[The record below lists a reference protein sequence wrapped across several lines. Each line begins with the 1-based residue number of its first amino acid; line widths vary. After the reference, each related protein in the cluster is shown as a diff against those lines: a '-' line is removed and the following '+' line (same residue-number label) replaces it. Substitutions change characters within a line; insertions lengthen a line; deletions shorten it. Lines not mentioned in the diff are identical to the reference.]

1 MCHSPLN
8 PGGDTGAGDMAEQV
22 AAGGAKALGRGGR
35 LLTRLAPLVSMV
47 NPVLGAS
54 MAQAGKAR

>member
-1 MCHSPLN
+1 M
-8 PGGDTGAGDMAEQV
+8 AGQM

-54 MAQAGKAR
+54 MAQAGQAR